1 MMRVCIAS
9 DGADVRKSLVVCIVA
24 VAGLAVPATAQIN
37 PFGPYSGDN
46 LTTDDR
52 RLAEEA
58 SSKVYLAQ
66 APSIGTTQSWSNSAT
81 GNSGTITLVRI
92 HDYRGMPCRTLEHR
106 IRVKARTEPVVFH
119 LDRCR
124 TDAGE
129 WKIL

>member
-1 MMRVCIAS
+1 MRKILMACI
-9 DGADVRKSLVVCIVA
+9 A
-24 VAGLAVPATAQIN
+24 VAGLAAPAGAQIN

-46 LTTDDR
+46 LTADDR

-58 SSKVYLAQ
+58 SSKVYQAQ
-66 APSIGTTQSWSNSAT
+66 AASIGATQSWANSAT
-81 GNSGTITLVRI
+81 GNSGTVTLVKV

-106 IRVKARTEPVVFH
+106 VRMKERTEPIVFH

-124 TDAGE
+124 TEAGE